1 MKLFLIESHDTPL
14 TIITFENFVSSL
26 SSHSYPFR
34 KSSSFSSLVGLT
46 SLTCFSRLFSR
57 KKSLFSI
64 FLFDGS
70 LRVNKIV
77 GVGLLFFLQEINVV
91 WVAFTCFK
99 VDFKDSVSN
108 AVHAWT
114 WLNNSRTAFSVCLFN
129 MANVSLFALFTI
141 NFLSSTTN
149 SVLES
154 FDSSFTSSLFSQSCF
169 V

>member
-14 TIITFENFVSSL
+14 TIITFEIFVSSL
-26 SSHSYPFR
+26 SSHSYPFP

-46 SLTCFSRLFSR
+46 SLTCFFRLFSG
-57 KKSLFSI
+57 KKYLFSI

-70 LRVNKIV
+70 LHVNKIV
-77 GVGLLFFLQEINVV
+77 GVGLLFLLKEINVL

-99 VDFKDSVSN
+99 VDFKGSVSN

-114 WLNNSRTAFSVCLFN
+114 WLNNYRTAFSVCFLN
-129 MANVSLFALFTI
+129 MANVSLFALFAI
-141 NFLSSTTN
+141 NFLSTTN
-149 SVLES
+149 SFLES
-154 FDSSFTSSLFSQSCF
+154 FDSSCTSSLFSQSCF